1 LTTQPYSKPRT
12 PADGPAV
19 VLGPGNAAAF
29 DGDQWHLPVVVR
41 VVDTPLVWVRD
52 EPTDA
57 ATVVADVVES
67 HDVETVQVRGLD
79 RLGEYFSEFSVERL
93 TSTLEQIAGRADVP
107 LLVGDDDTSIDR
119 SEPV

>member
-1 LTTQPYSKPRT
+1 LTARPSSDRPS
-12 PADGPAV
+12 PGSGPAV

-41 VVDTPLVWVRD
+41 VDDTPLVWVRD

-57 ATVVADVVES
+57 ATVVAEVVASRDVGTIE
-67 HDVETVQVRGLD
+67 VRGLD
-79 RLGEYFSEFSVERL
+79 RLGEYFSEFSVERA
-93 TSTLEQIAGRADVP
+93 TSTLEQIARRADVP
-107 LLVGDDDTSIDR
+107 FLVGDDTPVDR